1 MPRWIGGENYIQKKR
16 RQNKKSV
23 KKGATL
29 ASWRLGSTREIKI
42 SLSLFFLIASITKKK
57 REGAR
62 NQPAHRE
69 TNSRQKQPPLSF
81 MQGKS
86 TSRKKDDTPGLC
98 QWSLLLIFKF
108 RDGVSAHTSPKR
120 LGNARSHFTKRSRAR
135 AHTLSS
141 SSHKFRVRLFL
152 IKVTVQFSSNL

>member
-1 MPRWIGGENYIQKKR
+1 MQRKR

-57 REGAR
+57 RERAR
-62 NQPAHRE
+62 NQPARCE

-108 RDGVSAHTSPKR
+108 RDGVSAHTSPER
-120 LGNARSHFTKRSRAR
+120 LGKRSEPLQHALAR
-135 AHTLSS
+135 ALS
-141 SSHKFRVRLFL
+141 SSHKFHMRLFL
-152 IKVTVQFSSNL
+152 IKVTVQFSANLWHT